1 MYLFLEGP
9 AVCNKK
15 NLNYINQIIVEYK
28 NSIIYIEKLLCEY
41 VSEDKNYLFSEH
53 NRLKEKIKNFEVM
66 LRTLPMCDEEAQ
78 RNLEEY
84 SEQYLDNLKVE
95 FCDFLIIL
103 RWNNFSAIRKKL
115 RSICKQPSISFS
127 ERKNYLVLLNKLSH

>member
-1 MYLFLEGP
+1 M
-9 AVCNKK
+9 NNTK
-15 NLNYINQIIVEYK
+15 NLHFISQNIIDYK
-28 NSIIYIEKLLCEY
+28 NSILYIEKLLHEY
-41 VSEDKNYLFSEH
+41 ISEDKNYLFSEH

-84 SEQYLDNLKVE
+84 SEKYFENLKIE
-95 FCDFLIIL
+95 FYDFLIIL

-127 ERKNYLVLLNKLSH
+127 ERKNFLLLLNKLSH